1 MIAKKNMEES
11 EKSKQET
18 IRQHLDT
25 LLETIK
31 FQDQKEIQE
40 LFKKLETDTIPL
52 DMYAE
57 AINKQLSF
65 KLSFKDVID
74 EEE

>member
-1 MIAKKNMEES
+1 MEES
-11 EKSKQET
+11 EKSKKENTQ
-18 IRQHLDT
+18 QQLDA
-25 LLETIK
+25 LEESIK

-40 LFKKLETDTIPL
+40 LFKKMDVDDIPF
-52 DMYAE
+52 DMYVE

-65 KLSFKDVID
+65 KVSFEDVID